1 MPGELVGIEDR
12 SPKIP
17 ELPAERFEQAKQ
29 VLHAAIVGYQ
39 QAIMPYI
46 AAKMRDAF
54 PIATGCWCF
63 GEYNDEGTP
72 VLRLRQV
79 DGPRGV
85 IANVDSAGEQS
96 DQIADL
102 ADLAD
107 ELDPY
112 LDWLIALT
120 GDDYLGWTQVSVP
133 EGTVTWVGDD
143 EAEQE
148 MDRG

>member
-1 MPGELVGIEDR
+1 MSASLVGIEDGN
-12 SPKIP
+12 PKIP

-39 QAIMPYI
+39 QAVLPYI
-46 AAKMRDAF
+46 AHKTRDAF
-54 PIATGCWCF
+54 PDATGCWCF

-79 DGPRGV
+79 DGPHGV
-85 IANVDSAGEQS
+85 IANVDIAGDQS
-96 DQIADL
+96 DRI

-112 LDWLIALT
+112 LDWLIVLT
-120 GDDYLGWTQVSVP
+120 GEDYLGWNLVSVP
-133 EGTVTWVGDD
+133 EGTVTWVGLD

-148 MDRG
+148 MGHG